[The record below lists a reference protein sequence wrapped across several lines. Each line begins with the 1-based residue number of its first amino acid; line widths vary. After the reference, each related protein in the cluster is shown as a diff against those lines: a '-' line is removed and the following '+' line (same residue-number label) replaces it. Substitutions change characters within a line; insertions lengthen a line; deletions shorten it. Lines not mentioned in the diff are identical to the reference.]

1 MALGGK
7 SKTASKNLTSLYEKF
22 TRLRKSYTVL
32 FMADDLET
40 EEKIL
45 VDSFSKKIFSSESL
59 SRNDSVSFFPELGNH
74 KDDLTSFLISSN
86 KASKFSTSNSH
97 ASFKANLSPY

>member
-59 SRNDSVSFFPELGNH
+59 SRNDSVSFFPEL
-74 KDDLTSFLISSN
+74 
-86 KASKFSTSNSH
+86 
-97 ASFKANLSPY
+97 